1 MTTNTTPQ
9 TKPKFDKTKYC
20 FEYKTQQVLDAIN
33 KKLDEDNLTNYHLDV
48 LGFLLTECE
57 HYLKNNIDSIM
68 LNAAES
74 ATTGLFNKRSVA
86 AKKAATTKAKNKGVK
101 GAKE

>member
-1 MTTNTTPQ
+1 MTTNNTSQ
-9 TKPKFDKTKYC
+9 AKHKFDKTNYC
-20 FEYKTQQVLDAIN
+20 FEYKTQQVLDTVN

-57 HYLKNNIDSIM
+57 HYLKNGIDNIM

-86 AKKAATTKAKNKGVK
+86 AKKAAATRQSKM
-101 GAKE
+101 KEKK

>member
-1 MTTNTTPQ
+1 MTTNTPQ
-9 TKPKFDKTKYC
+9 AKPKFDKTNYC
-20 FEYKTQQVLDAIN
+20 FEYKTQQVLDAVN

-57 HYLKNNIDSIM
+57 HYLKNGVDNIM

-86 AKKAATTKAKNKGVK
+86 AKKAAATRQSKTKEKK
-101 GAKE
+101 

>member
-1 MTTNTTPQ
+1 MTTNNALQ
-9 TKPKFDKTKYC
+9 TKPKFDKTNYC
-20 FEYKTQQVLDAIN
+20 FEYRTQQVLDAIN
-33 KKLDEDNLTNYHLDV
+33 KKLDEDNLTSYHLDV

-57 HYLKNNIDSIM
+57 HYLKNGIDNIM

-86 AKKAATTKAKNKGVK
+86 AKKAAATRQSKM
-101 GAKE
+101 KEKK

>member
-1 MTTNTTPQ
+1 MIINNTPQ
-9 TKPKFDKTKYC
+9 TKPKFDKTNYC
-20 FEYKTQQVLDAIN
+20 FEYKTQQVLDAVN

-57 HYLKNNIDSIM
+57 HYLKNGNDNIM
-68 LNAAES
+68 LNAVES

-86 AKKAATTKAKNKGVK
+86 AKKAAATRQSKM
-101 GAKE
+101 KEKR

>member
-1 MTTNTTPQ
+1 MTTNTPQ
-9 TKPKFDKTKYC
+9 AKPKFDKTNYC
-20 FEYKTQQVLDAIN
+20 FEYRTQQVLDAIN

-86 AKKAATTKAKNKGVK
+86 AKKAAATRQNKM
-101 GAKE
+101 KEKK

>member
-1 MTTNTTPQ
+1 MITNVSSQ
-9 TKPKFDKTKYC
+9 TKPKFDKTNYC
-20 FEYKTQQVLDAIN
+20 FEYRIRQVLDAVN
-33 KKLDEDNLTNYHLDV
+33 KKLNEDNLTNYHLEV

-57 HYLKNNIDSIM
+57 HYLKNGNDNIM

-86 AKKAATTKAKNKGVK
+86 AKKAAATRQNKVKEKTK
-101 GAKE
+101 

>member
-1 MTTNTTPQ
+1 MTTNTIPQ
-9 TKPKFDKTKYC
+9 TKPKFDKTNYC

-33 KKLDEDNLTNYHLDV
+33 KKLDEDNLTSYHIDV
-48 LGFLLTECE
+48 LGFLLTDCE
-57 HYLKNNIDSIM
+57 HYLKNDIDHIM

-86 AKKAATTKAKNKGVK
+86 AKKAAATRQSKVK
-101 GAKE
+101 EKK

>member
-1 MTTNTTPQ
+1 MTTYTISQ
-9 TKPKFDKTKYC
+9 TKPKFDKTNYC

-33 KKLDEDNLTNYHLDV
+33 KKLDEDNLTNYHLDL

-57 HYLKNNIDSIM
+57 HYLKNNIDNIM

-86 AKKAATTKAKNKGVK
+86 AKKAAATRQSKM
-101 GAKE
+101 KEKK